1 MSIEEVPPI
10 PKHLTPADMLF
21 LTHFVVP
28 QGYLESIDWVVYI
41 DPEAYFTLPTLN
53 DRFELGHAI
62 GRLNE
67 MMKDSEFILVG
78 PGRWGSSNSD
88 LGVPIHYGDIYHA
101 RALIEMT
108 GPGIG
113 VAPEPSLGTHF
124 FQDLMEAKIY
134 PLAVDLADERSLFQ
148 TVWIANAP
156 NHLLEFLPME
166 ERFRDVIKVV
176 WVEDIRSGHHLR
188 VIMNDEQNTAVAF
201 LAPREI

>member
-1 MSIEEVPPI
+1 
-10 PKHLTPADMLF
+10 MLF

-41 DPEAYFTLPTLN
+41 DPEAYFALPTLN

-67 MMKDSEFILVG
+67 MMKDKEFILVG

-88 LGVPIHYGDIYHA
+88 LGVPIHYSDIYHA

-148 TVWIANAP
+148 TEWVMNAP
-156 NHLLEFLPME
+156 NHLLAFVPLE
-166 ERFRDVIKVV
+166 ERFRDVIKVAQ
-176 WVEDIRSGHHLR
+176 VEDIRSGHHLR

-201 LAPREI
+201 LAPREL